1 MTDFEWLCKTV
12 ASAMKVAV
20 FGIVVVVV
28 VTLAAV
34 YAIAATSH
42 PRPKDYRI
50 TLYDGGQVISA
61 WICHDYQFAS
71 GGVQLTLREGGEVHV
86 RGTLIIE
93 QVPARTEVR

>member
-1 MTDFEWLCKTV
+1 MKRLFWLVMFLATCHMIGT
-12 ASAMKVAV
+12 AI
-20 FGIVVVVV
+20 GLG
-28 VTLAAV
+28 LAA
-34 YAIAATSH
+34 SQ

>member
-1 MTDFEWLCKTV
+1 
-12 ASAMKVAV
+12 MKAFVLFVV
-20 FGIVVVVV
+20 FLFACQGVVGVISLA
-28 VTLAAV
+28 LAA
-34 YAIAATSH
+34 S
-42 PRPKDYRI
+42 PSPKDYRI